1 MSDTHVGKYLEA
13 RIAASIYKATLI
25 PQLLPYLRKK
35 LIADITYNLEHLT
48 DQEIETY
55 VELLRQANS

>member
-1 MSDTHVGKYLEA
+1 MEVDNYDKHASRVV
-13 RIAASIYKATLI
+13 ASIYKAVCI

-55 VELLRQANS
+55 VELLKQANS